1 MLQRLKENTLL
12 LLTNRK
18 FLIII
23 IVSAILIAAALWV
36 YTTYIAPKLQPS
48 FVPNK
53 EFIPQGEDVTQ
64 ADLYFFCVDWCP
76 HCKAAKPALTT
87 VKEKYQN
94 TKING
99 VQVTFHFVNGEKEEE
114 KITDFEKTYNVKI
127 DGFPTIYLVKGEQVI
142 EYDAKPNEKT
152 LTEFLHTTL

>member
-1 MLQRLKENTLL
+1 MLEKIKENTLL

-23 IVSAILIAAALWV
+23 VVSAILIAAALWV
-36 YTTYIAPKLQPS
+36 YTTYIVPKLQPS

-76 HCKAAKPALTT
+76 HCKAAKPALAA
-87 VKEKYQN
+87 VKDKYEN
-94 TKING
+94 EKING
-99 VQVTFHFVNGEKEEE
+99 VQVTFHFVNGEKEESSV
-114 KITDFEKTYNVKI
+114 TDFEKKYNVKI

>member
-1 MLQRLKENTLL
+1 MWQNIKQNTML

-23 IVSAILIAAALWV
+23 IVSAVLIAAALWV
-36 YTTYIAPKLQPS
+36 YTNYVAPKLQPS

-53 EFIPQGEDVTQ
+53 EFIPQGDDVTQ

-76 HCKAAKPALTT
+76 HCKAAKPALTA
-87 VKEKYQN
+87 VKEKYEN
-94 TKING
+94 AKING
-99 VQVTFHFVNGEKEEE
+99 VELVFHFVDGEKEEAI
-114 KITDFEKTYNVKI
+114 ITDFEKNYNVKI

-142 EYDAKPNEKT
+142 EYDAKPNEST